1 MEIRIKTQDE
11 FLAGHVTIEIR
22 ADQDEVRKI
31 CNWCPEGTFS
41 PVHHPD
47 GGPEHRVTGYDP
59 AKALEV
65 MTENYQRARAEV
77 DSLEIRLETVRQ
89 ELSDR
94 EAELARMADN
104 FNTSQSRAKVL
115 EAEVRIQTERADQNQ
130 AWAERAE
137 ARLAEDA
144 TAAAAK
150 LKVLQ
155 HRFDEAENR
164 RIEVTTRIGRISGA
178 VQGTAIKSAL
188 GRAWS
193 GWNETEAVA
202 VVNAVRD
209 VRSILGIPLS

>member
-22 ADQDEVRKI
+22 ATRDEVRKI

-41 PVHHPD
+41 PEHHPD
-47 GGPEHRVTGYDP
+47 GGPEHRVASGIQQ
-59 AKALEV
+59 ARMVNALERIA
-65 MTENYQRARAEV
+65 ELAESLAQRARADENK
-77 DSLEIRLETVRQ
+77 EW
-89 ELSDR
+89 
-94 EAELARMADN
+94 A
-104 FNTSQSRAKVL
+104 
-115 EAEVRIQTERADQNQ
+115 ERAERLLDESRQLADHNKR
-130 AWAERAE
+130 WAERAE
-137 ARLAEDA
+137 AESNQYRAKAKDTQNRL
-144 TAAAAK
+144 
-150 LKVLQ
+150 
-155 HRFDEAENR
+155 DEAEAT
-164 RIEVTTRIGRISGA
+164 ISGVTTRIGRISGA